1 MKIALLTDGIYPYVM
16 GGMQRHSYYLCKFFL
31 QKGIEVDLYHT
42 HWELS
47 KDIEALS
54 VFTEEEKTKLRSF
67 VIPWPSSSGLPGHY
81 VRASYAYSKAVYKE
95 FKMRSLDAD
104 FIYIKG
110 FAGWKLLEEKAKG
123 LRVAPCGV
131 KFHGYEMYQLA
142 PNWKVKLQHYMLR
155 RPIRWNS
162 LHADYVFSYGG
173 GISKIIESL
182 GIEKERILEF
192 PSGIEESWIAKERT
206 SVSSPKRFVFLG
218 RYERRKG
225 IEELFKV
232 LNNYPDSQRFEFHFI
247 GPIPE
252 HLQPKGDAF
261 IFHGKI
267 FGSQK
272 IKEILRSS
280 DVLVCPSYSE
290 GMPNVILEAMASGL
304 YIISSDVGA
313 VSAMVSEE
321 NGRLILPADEK
332 GIRDAM
338 EEVLAMDEQTLL
350 QKKNNS
356 IEKIKS
362 DFMWPEIINQ
372 TLNKIEKISSNS
384 LAVS

>member
-1 MKIALLTDGIYPYVM
+1 MKIALLTDGIYPYVL

-67 VIPWPSSSGLPGHY
+67 VIPWPRSSGLPGHY

-173 GISKIIESL
+173 GISNIIESL

-232 LNNYPDSQRFEFHFI
+232 LNTFPDSQRFEFHFI

-261 IFHGKI
+261 VFHGKI
-267 FGSQK
+267 FDSQK